1 MYGVKVAQ
9 IGAQLTQSTLS
20 ISKVKLNLARFAVKI
35 DHAAVTAVFLVRL
48 GVLIWAGGMMS
59 APKAVALITM
69 GQVELESAAATKED
83 PAYSNIFWTVLGT
96 FVGEGVAKRDSAEK
110 A

>member
-1 MYGVKVAQ
+1 MRSNPAE
-9 IGAQLTQSTLS
+9 S
-20 ISKVKLNLARFAVKI
+20 AVKAN
-35 DHAAVTAVFLVRL
+35 HAAITAVFLVRL
-48 GVLIWAGGMMS
+48 GVLIWSGAMMS
-59 APKAVALITM
+59 APKTVALVTM
-69 GQVELESAAATKED
+69 GAVELESAAATKED

>member
-1 MYGVKVAQ
+1 M
-9 IGAQLTQSTLS
+9 
-20 ISKVKLNLARFAVKI
+20 KI

-48 GVLIWAGGMMS
+48 GVLVWSGAMMS
-59 APKAVALITM
+59 APKTVALVTM
-69 GQVELESAAATKED
+69 GAVELESAAATKED

-96 FVGEGVAKRDSAEK
+96 FVGEGVSRGEAERRVSQRMMDAAERYARSDK

>member
-1 MYGVKVAQ
+1 
-9 IGAQLTQSTLS
+9 
-20 ISKVKLNLARFAVKI
+20 
-35 DHAAVTAVFLVRL
+35 
-48 GVLIWAGGMMS
+48 MMS
-59 APKAVALITM
+59 APKTVALVTM
-69 GQVELESAAATKED
+69 GAVELESAAATKED